1 MFEIYLNT
9 TSFKEE
15 MTMAKTL
22 KDTLHYQSSKNQRG
36 LTTGM
41 MDLVAQF
48 GEEVNDGKVVLTGKT
63 AELMISH
70 LNKLKED
77 LMRLA
82 KRGGAVLVTQDGT
95 NITAYGLENYKHC

>member
-1 MFEIYLNT
+1 
-9 TSFKEE
+9 
-15 MTMAKTL
+15 MAKTV
-22 KDTLHYQSSKNQRG
+22 KDSLHYQSRKSQRG

-48 GEEVNDGKVVLTGKT
+48 GEEANDGKVVLTGKK

-82 KRGGAVLVTQDGT
+82 KRGGAVLVTQNGT
-95 NITAYGLENYKHC
+95 NITAYGLENYKHA